1 MSELFDFGFTAVD
14 EQELE
19 AVQKASATA
28 TETAQTAE
36 QLQEKIDSLY
46 NAVVPLLNNLKKNP
60 EKRSHSYS
68 LTYANKSVKE
78 TKKNLDLAVKLWGSD
93 EEIAQ
98 INKEKQEQ
106 AEPCLFGTCI
116 GTHTHTERKFPVSV
130 WYAIGEKNS
139 PLK

>member
-46 NAVVPLLNNLKKNP
+46 NAVVPLLNN
-60 EKRSHSYS
+60 
-68 LTYANKSVKE
+68 
-78 TKKNLDLAVKLWGSD
+78 
-93 EEIAQ
+93 
-98 INKEKQEQ
+98 
-106 AEPCLFGTCI
+106 
-116 GTHTHTERKFPVSV
+116 
-130 WYAIGEKNS
+130 
-139 PLK
+139 